1 MIHLL
6 WCTIRPEVFKQ
17 MHPYWIGRSTNTK
30 NIKTHIAVNV
40 EQHSDYIKEYFKSNS
55 LDYRIMTVKTDK
67 IGVCYPS
74 YQLSSTT
81 EGQTGDIVVFA
92 SDDFLPPQNW
102 DQYLISKL
110 EGKEGGLMVRDGY
123 QLPDSSNMQ
132 YPAITIPIM
141 TWGCFE
147 KLNKTIYNPSFF
159 ETEKKADFIESPA
172 EDADLTQ
179 YKDHFDIVFSSP
191 PYFNVERYSYDDTQ
205 SWVRYKNID
214 AWNKEFLHKT
224 IANVWPTL
232 KKGGILAVN
241 IADVYASSKGDG
253 KGYKEICNP
262 MNDFIKTLG
271 AEYEGC
277 LGMEMAKRPGSAG
290 AASIIVGDEERYSE
304 EALKKAEEAGDK
316 TFCEP
321 IWIWKKL

>member
-40 EQHSDYIKEYFKSNS
+40 EQHSDYIKEYFKSNN
-55 LDYRIMTVKTDK
+55 LDYRIITVKTDK

-81 EGQTGDIVVFA
+81 EGQAGDIIVFA

-147 KLNKTIYNPSFF
+147 KLNKTIYSPVYTHMYSDCELYINLKDTGMLIDDRINDLTIF
-159 ETEKKADFIESPA
+159 EHLHHAAGKRKADQLDVQYHA
-172 EDADLTQ
+172 KWQEDELTW
-179 YKDHFDIVFSSP
+179 
-191 PYFNVERYSYDDTQ
+191 NTR
-205 SWVRYKNID
+205 KNIPV
-214 AWNKEFLHKT
+214 L
-224 IANVWPTL
+224 
-232 KKGGILAVN
+232 
-241 IADVYASSKGDG
+241 
-253 KGYKEICNP
+253 
-262 MNDFIKTLG
+262 
-271 AEYEGC
+271 
-277 LGMEMAKRPGSAG
+277 
-290 AASIIVGDEERYSE
+290 ER
-304 EALKKAEEAGDK
+304 L
-316 TFCEP
+316 
-321 IWIWKKL
+321 